1 MAAQYA
7 VSAALGKDQTAYH
20 VVPMVQADPRWARD
34 SYQAANSS
42 QHFDTRFDA
51 QGASIVSAGMHWNLS
66 VREWGYGDSGCA
78 GGGSASGRENTTV
91 AGPFVSANRVEY
103 RRGALTEWYVNGP
116 LGLQQGFTVAAP
128 PARLRE
134 SAMPRQARHGPDHA
148 PLTLVLNLPAGGGHS
163 QVDANRTGLSL
174 MTDKNEPALRYSG
187 LTALDADGRRL
198 PAWLETRRHD
208 LLLRVDDTGAR
219 YPLVIDPF
227 VQQAKLTAVDGAAY
241 DYFGRAVA
249 LSSDGDTAIVGAYEA
264 DVGGNAN
271 RGAAYVFTRSGVTWS
286 EQEKLIA
293 ADGAMNDYFGR
304 AVALSSDGDTAIVG
318 AYAAD
323 VGTNL
328 NQGAAY
334 VFTRSGAVWTQ
345 QEKLTAADGAAN
357 DEFGISVALN
367 SDGDTACAGAYQTD
381 VGGNANQGA
390 AYMFTRSGVA
400 WSEQEKLIAADGAA
414 YDYFG
419 RAVALSSDGDTAIA
433 GAYEAD
439 VGGNANRGAAY
450 VFTRSGVVW
459 SEQKKLIATGGAVND
474 YFGRAVALSSD
485 GDTAIA
491 GAYSADVGG
500 NTNQGAA
507 YVFTR
512 SGTAWTQQEKLTA
525 ADGAASDYFGYAVA
539 LSGDG
544 DTAIVG
550 AYQADVGGNTNQGAA
565 YVFTRSGAAWSE
577 QEKLT
582 AADGAVNDYFGRAV
596 ALSGD
601 GNTVIAG
608 AYQAD
613 VSGNVNQG
621 AAYVFAVPPPPTG
634 VAASY
639 DFYIDR
645 VRVTWHAAAGATG
658 YEVWRGT
665 GNDTSQATRLGTGI
679 SGTSYDDMAATAG
692 TPYYYWV
699 KTTNASGTSVFS
711 ASAMGKILF
720 GPDVRLNGAAG
731 PVTVAAGIELVVTV
745 SLNPTAQYT
754 GYPMDWWVAAS
765 TPFGLYFLN
774 SSMVWTK
781 EIGPV
786 YQGGLFGL
794 QSAVALDTTTL
805 PTGTY
810 TFYFGLDTLNGSLDS
825 DVIYDSATATI
836 VP

>member
-1 MAAQYA
+1 MSASKSLLIWLCVVGSSIGMSASAERGLISARSSERNVTLPMAAQYA

-474 YFGRAVALSSD
+474 YFGRAVALS
-485 GDTAIA
+485 
-491 GAYSADVGG
+491 
-500 NTNQGAA
+500 
-507 YVFTR
+507 
-512 SGTAWTQQEKLTA
+512 
-525 ADGAASDYFGYAVA
+525 
-539 LSGDG
+539 
-544 DTAIVG
+544 
-550 AYQADVGGNTNQGAA
+550 
-565 YVFTRSGAAWSE
+565 
-577 QEKLT
+577 
-582 AADGAVNDYFGRAV
+582 
-596 ALSGD
+596 GD